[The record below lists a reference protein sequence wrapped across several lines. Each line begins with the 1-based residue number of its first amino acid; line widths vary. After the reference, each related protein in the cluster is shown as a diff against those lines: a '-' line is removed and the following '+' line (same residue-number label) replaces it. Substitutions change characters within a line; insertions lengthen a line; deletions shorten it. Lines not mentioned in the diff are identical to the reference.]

1 MKITK
6 RQLKRIIREE
16 RQKLMRES
24 FTDAGGNIDAEAKSN
39 ASMYL
44 FTDLTDAI
52 DNNEPVT
59 GIIKEAL
66 ADGFSLSEIK
76 SLMSDAIG
84 SANLR

>member
-6 RQLKRIIREE
+6 RQLKRIIKEE

-24 FTDAGGNIDAEAKSN
+24 FKDAQGNIDAAAKSN
-39 ASMYL
+39 AEMDL

-52 DNNEPVT
+52 DRNEPVT
-59 GIIKEAL
+59 GIIQRAI

-76 SLMSDAIG
+76 DLMSDAIG
-84 SANLR
+84 SADL